1 MGFKGNDEFPLTSSL
16 YYPPVEYMLSKPLIR
31 ENKLV
36 FAIVLFMCF
45 FSAIHYL
52 KPRMIYNEQGGFRQ
66 FGIGYKQKTIVPIW
80 IASIILAILCY
91 VAVYYLSV

>member
-1 MGFKGNDEFPLTSSL
+1 
-16 YYPPVEYMLSKPLIR
+16 MLSTPFLQ
-31 ENKLV
+31 ENKV
-36 FAIVLFMCF
+36 MVAILLFVVF
-45 FSAIHYL
+45 FSAIHSF

-80 IASIILAILCY
+80 IASICLAILCY

>member
-1 MGFKGNDEFPLTSSL
+1 
-16 YYPPVEYMLSKPLIR
+16 MLSTPFLR
-31 ENKLV
+31 ENKVMVAILLFIV
-36 FAIVLFMCF
+36 FL
-45 FSAIHYL
+45 SAIHSL

-80 IASIILAILCY
+80 IASILLAIFCY